1 MVKQGTVDFCFFI
14 NGEEP
19 VDSCLYINRSCS
31 LTVIWNNI
39 LLLALFVFASLG
51 MCAFSAQH
59 THMRTCCRVVDLQSG
74 FIELEED
81 CGTHWRLLAQAAD
94 MCAYSFAV

>member
-1 MVKQGTVDFCFFI
+1 
-14 NGEEP
+14 
-19 VDSCLYINRSCS
+19 
-31 LTVIWNNI
+31 VIWNNI

-51 MCAFSAQH
+51 MCAFSAQY
-59 THMRTCCRVVDLQSG
+59 TCERAAGWS
-74 FIELEED
+74 IELEEN